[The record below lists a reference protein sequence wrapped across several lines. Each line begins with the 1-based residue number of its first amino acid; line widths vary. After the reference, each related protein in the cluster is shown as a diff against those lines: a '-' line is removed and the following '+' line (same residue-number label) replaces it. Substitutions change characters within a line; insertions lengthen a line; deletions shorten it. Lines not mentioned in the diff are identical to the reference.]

1 MPGHAVIA
9 LETTGISLGM
19 RSRIL
24 EGITE
29 GPSRSW
35 SGPDAMAELDSAD
48 RAQPVA
54 APLSG
59 TVAMKATP
67 QIEINRERTMSEQG
81 TVAPGWY
88 ADPSGRHESRWWDGF
103 RWRDAVANQ
112 GVRGDD
118 PLLPASPTMQHDAGA
133 RPGTAALNEQSS
145 PASQSPLA
153 LGDGTPA
160 EASGAADAKVT
171 LFSAKKIATELQAE
185 TKELR
190 SRVRALEGV
199 AREYGGLESAEITL
213 RIEALRAQ
221 EVAQRESADAQARA
235 AVAELSAVQQQV
247 ARAQGQLAAVEQH
260 IIVARDRVE
269 LEARGLFD
277 YEHVAE
283 ASSALARD
291 LDDLRTA
298 IKDRNKYDKAIHA
311 TSNFVFNNSQ
321 AKGKTFVNQMRR
333 IMLRAYNAE
342 AENAVKTV
350 KTGNLAPAIKRLS
363 RAKEQIEKQGTMIDL
378 AVDGHY
384 HHLRLQ
390 EIELAARHHEAVA
403 AEKALER
410 ERREELREQRK
421 AEQELRAE
429 KERLEKE
436 RTHYLNSIR
445 RLRAAGD
452 DAGADELEAQLGRID
467 EEIAQA
473 DYRAA
478 NIRAGYVYVI
488 SNIGAFGEGVVK
500 IGMTRRLD
508 PMDRV
513 KELGDASVPFTF
525 DVHAL
530 FFSDDA
536 VTIEATLH
544 KDFAERRLNQ
554 VNPRKEFFR
563 VTPAEVLDSLQRRQV
578 SVLEFRT
585 DAEAEDYRTSLAML
599 AQLDG
604 ESSR

>member
-1 MPGHAVIA
+1 MN
-9 LETTGISLGM
+9 T
-19 RSRIL
+19 
-24 EGITE
+24 
-29 GPSRSW
+29 
-35 SGPDAMAELDSAD
+35 
-48 RAQPVA
+48 
-54 APLSG
+54 
-59 TVAMKATP
+59 
-67 QIEINRERTMSEQG
+67 QG
-81 TVAPGWY
+81 SVAPGWY
-88 ADPSGRHESRWWDGF
+88 ADPSGRHEIRWWDGV
-103 RWRDAVANQ
+103 RWRDAVMDK
-112 GVRGDD
+112 GVRSDD
-118 PLLPASPTMQHDAGA
+118 PLPSLVPTVQEETVTASESGAETRQSAPTPSDA
-133 RPGTAALNEQSS
+133 AADSES
-145 PASQSPLA
+145 PAEGS
-153 LGDGTPA
+153 D
-160 EASGAADAKVT
+160 AADAKIT
-171 LFSAKKIATELQAE
+171 MFSAKRIATDLQKE

-190 SRVRALEGV
+190 SRVRALEAV
-199 AREYGGLESAEITL
+199 AREYGGLEAAEISM
-213 RIEALRAQ
+213 RIEELRAQ
-221 EVAQRESADAQARA
+221 EATQHENAAVELGTVHQQIARA
-235 AVAELSAVQQQV
+235 RAELSS
-247 ARAQGQLAAVEQH
+247 VEEH
-260 IIVARDRVE
+260 VIVSRDRVE
-269 LEARGLFD
+269 LEAGGLFD

-283 ASSALARD
+283 ASASLASE
-291 LDDLRTA
+291 LADLRSE
-298 IKDRNKYDKAIHA
+298 IKSANKYDKAIHA
-311 TSNFVFNNSQ
+311 TTNFVFNSSA

-378 AVDGHY
+378 AVDRKY
-384 HHLRLQ
+384 HRLRLQ

-403 AEKALER
+403 AEKALDR
-410 ERREELREQRK
+410 ERREELREQRR

-445 RLRAAGD
+445 RLREAGD
-452 DAGADELEAQLGRID
+452 DVQADQLEAKLKEID

-513 KELGDASVPFTF
+513 RELGDASVPFTF

-536 VTIEATLH
+536 VAVEGELH
-544 KDFAERRLNQ
+544 REFAGQRLNQ

-563 VTPAEVLDSLQRRQV
+563 VAPAEVLEALKKQRV

-585 DAEAEDYRTSLAML
+585 DAEAEDYRTSQAMI
-599 AQLDG
+599 AQHGDPTG
-604 ESSR
+604 P

>member
-1 MPGHAVIA
+1 MNG
-9 LETTGISLGM
+9 
-19 RSRIL
+19 
-24 EGITE
+24 
-29 GPSRSW
+29 
-35 SGPDAMAELDSAD
+35 
-48 RAQPVA
+48 
-54 APLSG
+54 
-59 TVAMKATP
+59 
-67 QIEINRERTMSEQG
+67 QG
-81 TVAPGWY
+81 AVAPGWY
-88 ADPSGRHESRWWDGF
+88 ADPSGRHELRWWDGA
-103 RWRDAVANQ
+103 RWRDAVVSK
-112 GVRGDD
+112 GIRGDD
-118 PLLPASPTMQHDAGA
+118 PLTPIARAVQEESAAAPERGEEPRQGTPTPSSAVPESDSPTEM
-133 RPGTAALNEQSS
+133 
-145 PASQSPLA
+145 
-153 LGDGTPA
+153 
-160 EASGAADAKVT
+160 SGAADAKIT
-171 LFSAKKIATELQAE
+171 MFSAKKIATELQAE
-185 TKELR
+185 TKQLR
-190 SRVRALEGV
+190 ARVRALEAV
-199 AREYGGLESAEITL
+199 AREYGALESAEISL
-213 RIEALRAQ
+213 RIESLREQ
-221 EVAQRESADAQARA
+221 EAAQRESA
-235 AVAELSAVQQQV
+235 AVELGAVQQQV
-247 ARAQGQLAAVEQH
+247 IRARGELASIEEQV
-260 IIVARDRVE
+260 IVARDRVE
-269 LEARGLFD
+269 LEARGYFD

-283 ASSALARD
+283 ASAALASD
-291 LDDLRTA
+291 LADLRSA
-298 IKDRNKYDKAIHA
+298 IKSINKYDKAIHA
-311 TSNFVFNNSQ
+311 TSNFVFNNSA

-378 AVDGHY
+378 AVDREY
-384 HHLRLQ
+384 HRLRLR

-403 AEKALER
+403 AEKTLDR
-410 ERREELREQRK
+410 ERREELREQRR

-445 RLRAAGD
+445 RLREAGD
-452 DAGADELEAQLGRID
+452 DAQADELEAKLGEID

-488 SNIGAFGEGVVK
+488 SNIGAFGDGVVK

-536 VTIEATLH
+536 VAVEAELH
-544 KDFAERRLNQ
+544 REFAPQRLNQ

-563 VTPAEVLDSLQRRQV
+563 VTPSDVLEALKKQHV

-585 DAEAEDYRTSLAML
+585 DAEAEDFRTSQAIA
-599 AQLDG
+599 AQHGDRT
-604 ESSR
+604 SP

>member
-1 MPGHAVIA
+1 M
-9 LETTGISLGM
+9 
-19 RSRIL
+19 
-24 EGITE
+24 
-29 GPSRSW
+29 
-35 SGPDAMAELDSAD
+35 
-48 RAQPVA
+48 
-54 APLSG
+54 
-59 TVAMKATP
+59 
-67 QIEINRERTMSEQG
+67 NEQG

-88 ADPSGRHESRWWDGF
+88 TDPSERHELRWWDGTS
-103 RWRDAVANQ
+103 WRDAVIDQ

-118 PLLPASPTMQHDAGA
+118 PLTSASPTAHQDGGAGPSKVVDTG
-133 RPGTAALNEQSS
+133 RRS
-145 PASQSPLA
+145 ASVQAIPMLDVESA
-153 LGDGTPA
+153 D
-160 EASGAADAKVT
+160 ESSGAVDAKIT
-171 LFSAKKIATELQAE
+171 MFSAKRIAAELQIE

-190 SRVRALEGV
+190 SRISALEEV
-199 AREYGGLESAEITL
+199 AREYRGLEAVEISR

-221 EVAQRESADAQARA
+221 EAAQRKSAAEQVRA
-235 AVAELSAVQQQV
+235 ATEELSAVQQQV
-247 ARAQGQLAAVEQH
+247 VRAQGELDSVQRNV
-260 IIVARDRVE
+260 IVARDQVE

-283 ASSALARD
+283 TSAALAAE
-291 LDDLRTA
+291 LAGLRTR
-298 IKDRNKYDKAIHA
+298 IKDSNKYDKAIHA
-311 TSNFVFNNSQ
+311 ASDFTFNNSA

-350 KTGNLAPAIKRLS
+350 KTGNLAPAQKRLS
-363 RAKEQIEKQGTMIDL
+363 RAKEQIEKQGTMVSL
-378 AVDGHY
+378 AVDEKY
-384 HHLRLQ
+384 HRLRMR

-410 ERREELREQRK
+410 ERREELREQRR

-445 RLRAAGD
+445 RLREAGD
-452 DAGADELEAQLGRID
+452 DARADELEGQLAQID

-478 NIRAGYVYVI
+478 NIRAGYIYVI
-488 SNIGAFGEGVVK
+488 SNVGAFGEGVVK

-513 KELGDASVPFTF
+513 KELGDASVPFAF

-536 VTIEATLH
+536 VTVEATLH
-544 KDFAERRLNQ
+544 REFSTQRLNQ
-554 VNPRKEFFR
+554 VNTRKEFFR
-563 VTPAEVLDSLQRRQV
+563 VTPAEVLEALQKQRV

-585 DAEAEDYRTSLAML
+585 DAEAEDYRTSQAMI
-599 AQLDG
+599 AQRRDEG
-604 ESSR
+604 RP